1 MSDFCPH
8 CKKLLKPGLETHLGL
23 CRTCREAQTAKEVSN
38 AATK

>member
-23 CRTCREAQTAKEVSN
+23 CRKCREELNKQE
-38 AATK
+38 AASATR

>member
-23 CRTCREAQTAKEVSN
+23 CRKCREEQTAKELNN
-38 AATK
+38 ATTK